1 VRHDPAQRHA
11 RGAEDARREA
21 RDAGAA
27 ARERTKAE
35 TARTVADAFSGAAG
49 EEAVEQLGLI
59 YGGLIGIA
67 LIMVQPLIVAPSLDA
82 AAETSVIA
90 FSVAI
95 PLLAALL
102 MVNRQETFRRR
113 RTPSISVR
121 IAHGVAQSA
130 AFVGIVAGFWHI
142 DWIAGV
148 GFLAASLVGLL
159 VHSAGWWRLE
169 KDRAKS
175 RRGQP

>member
-1 VRHDPAQRHA
+1 MSRRDRAA
-11 RGAEDARREA
+11 RAAEKERVKARTARVVEDAFTGE
-21 RDAGAA
+21 G
-27 ARERTKAE
+27 
-35 TARTVADAFSGAAG
+35 G

-67 LIMVQPLIVAPSLDA
+67 LIMVQPLIVAPSIDLA
-82 AAETSVIA
+82 ARISVVA

-102 MVNRQETFRRR
+102 LVNRQESFRGR
-113 RTPSISVR
+113 RTSSVSVR

-130 AFVGIVAGFWHI
+130 AFVGIAAGFWHI
-142 DWIAGV
+142 DRLAGI
-148 GFLAASLVGLL
+148 GFLAASIVGLL

-169 KDRAKS
+169 RDRA
-175 RRGQP
+175 RRHGNGP